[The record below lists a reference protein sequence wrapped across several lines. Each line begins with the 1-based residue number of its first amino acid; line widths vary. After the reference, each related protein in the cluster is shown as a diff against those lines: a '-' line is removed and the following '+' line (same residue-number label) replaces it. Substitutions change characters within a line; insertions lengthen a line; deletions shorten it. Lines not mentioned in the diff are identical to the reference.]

1 MKPKTTA
8 TETAGESRFL
18 GTISASSIRNLL
30 PRSISTKHGK
40 SFFAPKAA
48 APNAENTPPPNP
60 NIQPG
65 GDDSAIAAK
74 PLPVVPSDSPK
85 SPTAAAAHNIPAKSE
100 IDGSDETEAPLDPA
114 VKVVVRIRPTKGGDW
129 TVNKVSPNSVSVGD
143 REFEFDSV
151 FDSKSDQ
158 EDVFQTVGVP
168 LVRSALAGYNTS
180 ILSYGQSGSG
190 KTYTLW
196 GPPSAMVE
204 DSSSDSCQGIVPR
217 MFQMLFAE
225 IQKEQENSEG
235 KQFNY
240 QFRCSFLE
248 VYNEQIGDLL
258 DPTMR
263 NLEIKDDPKNGLYVE
278 NLTEEYVSSYE
289 DVTQILIK
297 GLSSRKVGATS
308 TNSKSSRSHIV
319 CTFIIE
325 SWCKETSSKC
335 FGSSKT
341 SRMSFVDLAGL
352 DRNKDEDAGRQCT
365 REGKY
370 VKKSLSRLGH
380 LVNTLAKAPHSGR
393 SEDVPYKSSSLT
405 HLLRESLGGN
415 SKLTVICAVAP
426 DNNNH
431 GEILQTLRFGERV
444 KTIRN
449 QPVINEITEDAVND
463 LSDQIRQLKDELIK
477 AKSTS
482 ASSRNGYFEGKNVR
496 DSLNQ
501 LRVSLNRSFLPRIE
515 DDSDE
520 EVYVDEEDVR
530 ELGQQLEKLH
540 SSCEENIGDGMD
552 LMSEDD
558 DFHSSEEKEIEEFEE
573 VNMEDELP
581 PKTSF
586 KLTDNNTNSDAI
598 DPASRSGISISFCCR
613 SPVLQDPTLT
623 ESPKIG
629 NTQRKSVTFASSC
642 SVSQNKVSKIK
653 SDVVRESL
661 ENIQSSLRSSRNF
674 TGPTESLAASLQRG
688 LKLIDFHQ
696 QNSSLNKST
705 VSFSFEHLAL
715 KASSAQT
722 LPETRPSIDEPSV
735 SFICASCKRRVQ
747 EDDTN
752 EVQDSVKTLT
762 IAVDEAGN
770 SNAMKEVTDVM
781 EEHTKREELENRCMK
796 QAAKIEQLNQLV
808 EQYKREKYN
817 SVAEFG
823 KEMIPYERAGFH
835 QQEIIKEECEIKEVH
850 NELDLGYGNANFDQ
864 SEKEAL
870 LKEVQMLR
878 SKLQLQNDPSARRS
892 TDKLRSS
899 LLSRS
904 IQLRKSG
911 SYRDFS
917 GEELEKERERWT
929 EMESDWISLT
939 DDLRID
945 LESIRRRAEK
955 AEMELNLEKNR
966 TEELDDALHR
976 SVLGHARM
984 VEHYVELQEKYN
996 ELSGKHRAIME
1007 GIAEVR
1013 RAAAKAGRKGRGSR
1027 FSKSLAAELSVL
1039 RVERERERELLKK
1052 ENKSLKIQLRDTAEA
1067 VHAAGELLVRL
1078 REAEHAASVAQEN
1091 FTNVHQENETL
1102 KKQVEKVKRKHKMEM
1117 ITMKQYMAESKLPQS
1132 ALQPMYREDS
1142 DIPHNTIPDDDQAW
1156 RAEFGAIYQQHY

>member
-1 MKPKTTA
+1 MKPKNT
-8 TETAGESRFL
+8 TETAAESRFL

-40 SFFAPKAA
+40 SFFASKTA
-48 APNAENTPPPNP
+48 APSAENTPPPNP
-60 NIQPG
+60 NIQPAA
-65 GDDSAIAAK
+65 DDAAK
-74 PLPVVPSDSPK
+74 PLPLPSDSPK
-85 SPTAAAAHNIPAKSE
+85 SPTQNTPAKSE
-100 IDGSDETEAPLDPA
+100 IDGSDEIEAPSDPA

-129 TVNKVSPNSVSVGD
+129 TVNKVSPNAISVGD
-143 REFEFDSV
+143 RAFEFDSV

-168 LVRSALAGYNTS
+168 LVKNALAGYNTS

-204 DSSSDSCQGIVPR
+204 DSSPDSCQGIVPR
-217 MFQMLFAE
+217 MFQMLFSE

-352 DRNKDEDAGRQCT
+352 ERNKDEDSGRQCA

-370 VKKSLSRLGH
+370 VKKSLSRLGL
-380 LVNTLAKAPHSGR
+380 LVNTLAKAPDSGR
-393 SEDVPYKSSSLT
+393 SEDVPYKSSCLT
-405 HLLRESLGGN
+405 HLLRESIGGN

-482 ASSRNGYFEGKNVR
+482 AGSRNGHFEGENLR

-501 LRVSLNRSFLPRIE
+501 LRVSLNRSFLPCID

-540 SSCEENIGDGMD
+540 SSCEENIGDGID
-552 LMSEDD
+552 LISEDD
-558 DFHSSEEKEIEEFEE
+558 DFHSSEEKEVEDFEE
-573 VNMEDELP
+573 VNMEDFHDEHP
-581 PKTSF
+581 PRTSF
-586 KLTDNNTNSDAI
+586 KLADNNTSSGAI
-598 DPASRSGISISFCCR
+598 DPAARSGISISLCGR
-613 SPVLQDPTLT
+613 SPVLQGPTLT

-629 NTQRKSVTFASSC
+629 NTQRKSVTFATSC
-642 SVSQNKVSKIK
+642 SVSQTKVPDNSKFE

-674 TGPTESLAASLQRG
+674 SGPTESLAASLQRG
-688 LKLIDFHQ
+688 LKLIDYHQ

-715 KASSAQT
+715 KPSSAQ
-722 LPETRPSIDEPSV
+722 SVDEPPV
-735 SFICASCKRRVQ
+735 SFLCASCKRRVP
-747 EDDTN
+747 DADTN
-752 EVQDSVKTLT
+752 EVQDSMKTLPV
-762 IAVDEAGN
+762 AADDAKD
-770 SNAMKEVTDVM
+770 SKAMKEGADVT
-781 EEHTKREELENRCMK
+781 EEPTLREELENRCME
-796 QAAKIEQLNQLV
+796 QAAKIEQVTQLV
-808 EQYKREKYN
+808 EQYKREKYA

-823 KEMIPYERAGFH
+823 KEMIPYECTGFH
-835 QQEIIKEECEIKEVH
+835 QQENIEECEKKEVR
-850 NELDLGYGNANFDQ
+850 NELDLGYENARFDQ

-878 SKLQLQNDPSARRS
+878 SKLLVQNDPSVRRS

-911 SYRDFS
+911 SYRDLN

-955 AEMELNLEKNR
+955 VEMELNLEKNC

-1027 FSKSLAAELSVL
+1027 FSKSLAAELSVM
-1039 RVERERERELLKK
+1039 RVEREREKELLKK

-1091 FTNVHQENETL
+1091 FKNVHQENEML

-1142 DIPHNTIPDDDQAW
+1142 DIPQNNTIPDDDQAW
-1156 RAEFGAIYQQHY
+1156 RAEFGAIYQEHY

>member
-1 MKPKTTA
+1 MKPKNTA
-8 TETAGESRFL
+8 TETSGESRFL

-40 SFFAPKAA
+40 SFFSHKVAT
-48 APNAENTPPPNP
+48 PNAENTPPPNP

-65 GDDSAIAAK
+65 GDESDFATK
-74 PLPVVPSDSPK
+74 PLPVQSDLPK
-85 SPTAAAAHNIPAKSE
+85 SPTAAAQNIPAKSE
-100 IDGSDETEAPLDPA
+100 IDGSDEIQAPSDPA

-129 TVNKVSPNSVSVGD
+129 TVNKVSPNTVSVGD

-168 LVRSALAGYNTS
+168 LVKNALAGYNTS

-196 GPPSAMVE
+196 GPPSAMVV
-204 DSSSDSCQGIVPR
+204 DSSPDSCQGIVPR
-217 MFQMLFAE
+217 MFQMLFSE
-225 IQKEQENSEG
+225 IEKEQENSEG

-278 NLTEEYVSSYE
+278 NLTEEYVTSYE
-289 DVTQILIK
+289 DVTQLLIK

-352 DRNKDEDAGRQCT
+352 DRNKDEDAGRQCA

-370 VKKSLSRLGH
+370 VKKSLSRLGL
-380 LVNTLAKAPHSGR
+380 LVNALAKVHHSGK
-393 SEDVPYKSSSLT
+393 SEDVPYKSSCLT

-444 KTIRN
+444 KSIRN
-449 QPVINEITEDAVND
+449 HPVINEITEDAVND

-482 ASSRNGYFEGKNVR
+482 EGGRNGCFEGKNVR
-496 DSLNQ
+496 ESLNQ

-530 ELGQQLEKLH
+530 ELGQQLDKLH

-558 DFHSSEEKEIEEFEE
+558 DFHSSEEKETEEFEE
-573 VNMEDELP
+573 VNMEESQDELP
-581 PKTSF
+581 P
-586 KLTDNNTNSDAI
+586 NTNSEAI
-598 DPASRSGISISFCCR
+598 NPAARSSGISISLCSR
-613 SPVLQDPTLT
+613 SPILQEPTLT

-642 SVSQNKVSKIK
+642 SVSQNKVPDNSKFK

-674 TGPTESLAASLQRG
+674 SGPTESLAASLQRG
-688 LKLIDFHQ
+688 LKLIDYHQ

-715 KASSAQT
+715 KPSSAQT

-735 SFICASCKRRVQ
+735 SFLCASCKRRVP
-747 EDDTN
+747 EDGTN
-752 EVQDSVKTLT
+752 GGQDSVKTLI

-770 SNAMKEVTDVM
+770 SKSMKEGADDVM
-781 EEHTKREELENRCMK
+781 KQPTKREELENRCME

-808 EQYKREKYN
+808 EQYKREKCS
-817 SVAEFG
+817 SVAGYG
-823 KEMIPYERAGFH
+823 KEMIPYE
-835 QQEIIKEECEIKEVH
+835 EEECEIKEVH
-850 NELDLGYGNANFDQ
+850 NELDLGYGTANFDQ
-864 SEKEAL
+864 NEKEAL
-870 LKEVQMLR
+870 LKEVQALR

-917 GEELEKERERWT
+917 GEELEKERQRWT

-955 AEMELNLEKNR
+955 VEMELNLEKNR

-996 ELSGKHRAIME
+996 ELGGKHRAIME
-1007 GIAEVR
+1007 GIAEVK

-1091 FTNVHQENETL
+1091 FMNVHQENEML

-1142 DIPHNTIPDDDQAW
+1142 DIPHNNTIVDDDQAW
-1156 RAEFGAIYQQHY
+1156 RAEFGAIYQEHY